1 MAPRVSRLV
10 VLLAFCACCAALPA
24 GALEASPGDT
34 LFSPWRTLRVG
45 AETRPAAGAVFEKG
59 RIRVE
64 FASGSFVRV
73 ENGAGEFAGWLFHGE
88 GRWVYRVEDP
98 LDRFAVRENL
108 RQVAPAM
115 TLDHWTLRGRFDECL
130 LLFARPE
137 EGVLR
142 RHAAADPGAAPVR
155 APDHAAERLA
165 RLSGLPHDAAL
176 LRLEHRAVAA
186 RVDGEDQWILL
197 VFRGGRYPFDWVWN
211 RADGWHEELCV
222 RRRAQSAPWH
232 WWDSI
237 SDQALP
243 GTDGRTPARYVVR
256 RVEIDAE
263 SPDNHRIRVVTDLS
277 LDILAPG
284 LRVLRMSLLS
294 DRDPDW
300 TRVDGERNVLHVRR
314 VVDGEGKELAWYHR
328 FGTIS
333 IDLGRRYRSGER
345 IHLHVETEGDFFT
358 DASRKLAD
366 NYRYFLGDAWFPR
379 GVLLGE
385 NRFTYRVRVRTR
397 HPFVPV
403 VSGDTVSSRR
413 DGDMHE
419 VVSESRVPAWY
430 VALFAGKYLPVEVRE
445 GDLVVR
451 AWRYARG
458 RKKDAERLARVTLM
472 FARIYEEMLGKL
484 PWRELDVVESPDYGY
499 YGVSPHG
506 LILTTSRTFKS
517 ATPEAK
523 RLWTRG
529 LNLMVAHEVAHQWFG
544 HLAWERDWF
553 RDNWLSESF
562 AEYVSALAMEIAVRA
577 AEKQGTAPRGVVTRF
592 PTRLEEWRG
601 RARMVAGKGTILGA
615 NYLGGDLAWDYRLE
629 LLYDRGPLVL
639 HGFRTLVGEER
650 FLRTLREYL
659 AAADHGPVTTDD
671 FLAAARAATGMDW
684 DWYFDEWLKKPW
696 IPEVDVSWRM
706 SPGKSG
712 AVVVSGTLRQDPEKF
727 MKIHVPFVA
736 FFASGRP
743 MVRLVL
749 QERPEQEFRF
759 ELPRRPRKIEVDP
772 GKNTF
777 ARWKVHR
784 DGR

>member
-10 VLLAFCACCAALPA
+10 VLLALCACCAAFPA
-24 GALEASPGDT
+24 AALEASPGDT
-34 LFSPWRTLRVG
+34 LFSPWQTLRVG

-64 FASGSFVRV
+64 FASGTFVRV
-73 ENGAGEFAGWLFHGE
+73 ENGVGEFAGWLFRGE
-88 GRWVYRVEDP
+88 GRWVYHVEDP

-115 TLDHWTLRGRFDECL
+115 TLDHWTLRDRFEECL
-130 LLFARPE
+130 VLFARPE
-137 EGVLR
+137 EEVLR
-142 RHAAADPGAAPVR
+142 FADAAPGAAAGADRGEDR
-155 APDHAAERLA
+155 ARRLEEFAGPTSPERL
-165 RLSGLPHDAAL
+165 L
-176 LRLEHRAVAA
+176 LEHRAASA
-186 RVDGEDQWILL
+186 RIDGDAQWIVLSL
-197 VFRGGRYPFDWVWN
+197 RGGRYPVVWEWN
-211 RADGWHEELCV
+211 RDYRWGERLSV
-222 RRRAQSAPWH
+222 RRQVRGTNLHRWKVVSA
-232 WWDSI
+232 
-237 SDQALP
+237 QALP
-243 GTDGRTPARYVVR
+243 GTDGRTPPRVLVR

-263 SPDNHRIRVVTDLS
+263 SPDNHRLRVTTDLEVE
-277 LDILAPG
+277 IVAPR
-284 LRVLRMSLLS
+284 LRVLRLALLS

-300 TRVDGERNVLHVRR
+300 TKRDGERNVLR
-314 VVDGEGKELAWYHR
+314 VLRVADGEGRDLPWYHR
-328 FGTIS
+328 DAALS
-333 IDLGRRYRSGER
+333 VDLGRTYRQGER
-345 IHLHVETEGDFFT
+345 IRLHVETGGDPFVDGT
-358 DASRKLAD
+358 RKLAD
-366 NYRYFLGDAWFPR
+366 NYRYFLGGTWFPR
-379 GVLLGE
+379 GLLLGE

-419 VVSESRVPAWY
+419 VVSESRAPAWY

-458 RKKDAERLARVTLM
+458 RKRDAERLARVTLM

-484 PWRELDVVESPDYGY
+484 PWRELDVVEAPNYGY

-506 LILTTSRTFKS
+506 LILTSSRTFKS
-517 ATPEAK
+517 SQPDDKT
-523 RLWTRG
+523 RWTKG
-529 LNLMVAHEVAHQWFG
+529 LNLLVAHEVAHQWFG

-577 AEKQGTAPRGVVTRF
+577 AEKQGAAPRGVVTRF

-615 NYLGGDLAWDYRLE
+615 NYLGGDLGRAWRTE

-706 SPGKSG
+706 SPGEGG
-712 AVVVSGTLRQDPEKF
+712 AVVVSGTIRQDPEKF

-777 ARWKVHR
+777 ARWKVR
-784 DGR
+784 REGK